1 MSFSCR
7 SFLACSCLL
16 TDYLV
21 NEDTPIAPALVPPAE
36 EKEKKKSN
44 FVFAPIPMVNPTTS
58 SPGACL
64 CSIPPVTHHSSSVAS
79 SGLLVTCAYIGESF

>member
-16 TDYLV
+16 TDYPV
-21 NEDTPIAPALVPPAE
+21 NEDRSIAPASVPPAE
-36 EKEKKKSN
+36 ETEKKKSN

-58 SPGACL
+58 SPDACL
-64 CSIPPVTHHSSSVAS
+64 WRVVPL
-79 SGLLVTCAYIGESF
+79 SGKAG